1 MAQQSHGLDTP
12 TFLALLSQDSAR
24 RSISV
29 LPDGLIVLSISSR
42 NVDMLYCRHMA
53 EKNIKSILEHVDE
66 WPHEAQ
72 EELMRSVTEIE
83 TRYRKIY
90 HVSDDE
96 RAALERSAE
105 DVRDGRF
112 ASDKQVAEVF
122 GQHRRA

>member
-1 MAQQSHGLDTP
+1 MGHWLRHSHFPPLDNIL
-12 TFLALLSQDSAR
+12 FAKRFGYFVNLISQH
-24 RSISV
+24 
-29 LPDGLIVLSISSR
+29 
-42 NVDMLYCRHMA
+42 VDMLHCQHMA

-112 ASDKQVAEVF
+112 ANDGQVAEVF
-122 GQHRRA
+122 GRHRRA

>member
-1 MAQQSHGLDTP
+1 MAD
-12 TFLALLSQDSAR
+12 
-24 RSISV
+24 
-29 LPDGLIVLSISSR
+29 
-42 NVDMLYCRHMA
+42 
-53 EKNIKSILEHVDE
+53 KNIKSILEHVDE

-112 ASDKQVAEVF
+112 ANDRQVAEAF
-122 GQHRRA
+122 GRHRRA